1 MKRIGIVGAGAIAQA
16 YLNVLNGSD
25 FATVSAIADVRA
37 DAVKAAAEIARCQGF
52 TSYQEMAENAELDAV
67 IICTPPDTHPEI
79 AVFFLNRGVAV
90 LCEKPWAISIEGAQE
105 IAAAGQRNARLVT
118 MASKFRYVEDVI
130 RLRSIIASGLLGHVL
145 LVENA
150 FVAPVDMSSR
160 WNSQPGVSGGGVV
173 IDNGTH
179 SIDILRYLL
188 GPIREILA
196 VPSTCTDG
204 LKVEDNAS
212 LFCRTNDGVEAR
224 VDLSWTFDKQLSN
237 FISVFG
243 THGTAHVGWRESRYK
258 QRSSSDWIIFGSG
271 YDKIAAFRNNVR
283 NFCGALDGTEMPLIS
298 ASDALAS
305 VHVIQAAYASAEN
318 KRWETVH
325 DSGIEAMPLR
335 ARKSAGAN

>member
-1 MKRIGIVGAGAIAQA
+1 MKKIGIVGAGAIAQA
-16 YLNVLNGSD
+16 YLNVLNGCD
-25 FATVSAIADVRA
+25 FAIVNAITDLRP
-37 DAVKAAAEIARCQGF
+37 DAVKAAAEIARCEGF
-52 TSYQEMAENAELDAV
+52 TDYEEMADRAELDAV
-67 IICTPPDTHPEI
+67 IICTPPVTHPDI
-79 AVFFLNRGVAV
+79 AVFFLDRGIPV
-90 LCEKPWAISIEGAQE
+90 LCEKPWAISVEGAQR
-105 IAAAGQRNARLVT
+105 IAAAGQRNGKLVT

-130 RLRSIIASGLLGHVL
+130 RLRSIITSGLLGSIL

-160 WNSQPGVSGGGVV
+160 WNSQPGISGGGVV

-179 SIDILRYLL
+179 SIDIIRYLL
-188 GPIREILA
+188 GPIQEVLT

-212 LFCRTNDGVEAR
+212 MFCRTRNGVEAR

-258 QRSSSDWIIFGSG
+258 QRSSSDWIVFGSG

-283 NFCGALDGTEMPLIS
+283 NFCAAVDGTEMPLIS

-305 VHVIQAAYASAEN
+305 VHVIQAAYASSQN
-318 KRWETVH
+318 KSWETVP
-325 DSGIEAMPLR
+325 DNGIEALPQQ
-335 ARKSAGAN
+335 ARKAAGAA